1 MILITF
7 ITKYIKNYYIFYKIQ
22 SIINYIMNLIFNSIN
37 EFNIYSYT
45 GKSINKTIKI
55 LPIKNKRYITA
66 RLLPNVNYY
75 NTQKYN
81 NYKYNYLIIIL
92 NKKAKIINKYFR
104 NYNIRKLNKLTKIYK
119 KLNFIQ
125 INNNNNSLCLDIIEK
140 ILNQEKVTT

>member
-1 MILITF
+1 
-7 ITKYIKNYYIFYKIQ
+7 
-22 SIINYIMNLIFNSIN
+22 MNLIFNSIN

-140 ILNQEKVTT
+140 ILNQKKVTT

>member
-1 MILITF
+1 MYF
-7 ITKYIKNYYIFYKIQ
+7 IIFVNKYIKNYYIFYKIQ

-75 NTQKYN
+75 NRKYEF
-81 NYKYNYLIIIL
+81 YIWCKFILIVI
-92 NKKAKIINKYFR
+92 K
-104 NYNIRKLNKLTKIYK
+104 
-119 KLNFIQ
+119 
-125 INNNNNSLCLDIIEK
+125 S
-140 ILNQEKVTT
+140 